1 MVFQKKLIGRVE
13 DKMVIWAKRMIREQ
27 EREDAEKIKELYDEL
42 LKVQRIGQ
50 ELYLI
55 EELDDKKGYR
65 ISTVNSRTGEIIYEI
80 KPKNNEGKK

>member
-1 MVFQKKLIGRVE
+1 
-13 DKMVIWAKRMIREQ
+13 MVIWAKRMIREQ